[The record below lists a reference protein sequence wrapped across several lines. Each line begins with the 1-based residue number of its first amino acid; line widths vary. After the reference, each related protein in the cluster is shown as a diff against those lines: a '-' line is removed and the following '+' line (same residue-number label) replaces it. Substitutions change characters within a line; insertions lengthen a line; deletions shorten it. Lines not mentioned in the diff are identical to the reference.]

1 MSTEITLIPVLK
13 DNYSYLIRTEEGVTI
28 IIDPADAEE
37 IISYLESRSLNL
49 DFIIN
54 THHHWD
60 HTDGNIGLKQRYQ
73 CKILGPKKD
82 MGRIKGIDGG
92 LIEDQILNF
101 GQTEARVIETPG
113 HTSGHISVYFIK
125 EKALFCGDT
134 LFSMGCGRLFEGT
147 AEELWDS
154 FLKILNLPDETLI
167 YCGHEYTSANGKFC
181 MKIEPDNIDLKERM
195 TEVKKLRAKK
205 LPTIPVSL
213 LTEKKTNVFLRA
225 GSAEA
230 LALLRQQKDAA

>member
-1 MSTEITLIPVLK
+1 
-13 DNYSYLIRTEEGVTI
+13 
-28 IIDPADAEE
+28 
-37 IISYLESRSLNL
+37 
-49 DFIIN
+49 
-54 THHHWD
+54 
-60 HTDGNIGLKQRYQ
+60 
-73 CKILGPKKD
+73 
-82 MGRIKGIDGG
+82 
-92 LIEDQILNF
+92 
-101 GQTEARVIETPG
+101 
-113 HTSGHISVYFIK
+113 
-125 EKALFCGDT
+125 
-134 LFSMGCGRLFEGT
+134 MGCGRLFEGT

-181 MKIEPDNIDLKERM
+181 MRIEPDNIDLKARM